1 MYHRVLKLDLPQNEP
16 QSAFIWGTR
25 KSGKSTFL
33 KESYPDSLFFDMLDS
48 NLRFALLR
56 QPSRLREIID
66 ASPPEKLRLP
76 IILDEVQKVPDLLEE
91 VHYLIENRRLS
102 FIMCGSSARKLRKG
116 QANLLGGRA
125 WRFEMFPLVSA
136 EVPGLDLLRALTHG
150 LIPSHYDSTR
160 PERALQAFTDD
171 YLKEEIAAEAL
182 TRNLAAFARFLDVM
196 GIMNGEMVNYS
207 SIASD
212 VGVDA
217 KTVRSYFEILQD
229 TMIGRFLPPITA
241 KSGSRK
247 QLVATPKFHLFDP
260 GVARVLRKVNIT
272 ALQGP
277 EAGRLFETFIAH
289 ELHAY
294 IGYKEKTKDIH
305 YYRTKSGAEVD
316 FILNNRQTAIEVKIS
331 RNIKKA
337 DLRGLNSFLEDEP
350 GARAIVVCLET
361 QRRVMTAFNRKIEIF
376 PWAEFCKALWNGE
389 I

>member
-1 MYHRVLKLDLPQNEP
+1 MYHRVLELDLPANQP

-25 KSGKSTFL
+25 KAGKSTFL
-33 KESYPDSLFFDMLDS
+33 KDCYPDSLFFDMLDS
-48 NLRFALLR
+48 NLRFDLMR
-56 QPSRLREIID
+56 QPSRLREILD
-66 ASPPEKLRLP
+66 AAPLEKLRLP
-76 IILDEVQKVPDLLEE
+76 IILDEVQKVPNLFDE

-160 PERALQAFTDD
+160 PDRSLHAFTND

-182 TRNLAAFARFLDVM
+182 TRNLSAFARFLDVV
-196 GIMNGEMVNYS
+196 GIMNGEIVNYS
-207 SIASD
+207 ATASD
-212 VGVDA
+212 VGVDP

-229 TMIGRFLPPITA
+229 TMIGRFLPPLAA
-241 KSGSRK
+241 KPGSRK
-247 QLVATPKFHLFDP
+247 HLVATPKFHLFDP

-294 IGYKEKTKDIH
+294 IGYREKTKEIH

-316 FILNNRQTAIEVKIS
+316 FVLNRRETAIKVTIS
-331 RNIKKA
+331 RNVRRA
-337 DLRGLNSFLEDEP
+337 DLKGLNSFLVEEP
-350 GARAIVVCLET
+350 EARAIVVCLEK
-361 QRRVMTAFNRKIEIF
+361 QRRAVTAYGRRIEIF
-376 PWAEFCKALWNGE
+376 PWAEFCRALWSGE